1 MTEKE
6 IRKLFFYK
14 KPRSEAASFHEWV
27 RKIFTE
33 TAVDLGN
40 CLPSSRER
48 SLMLTKLQEALM
60 WANAS
65 IALHWDT
72 GDDKKYTGQRCSQC
86 VQGAVGP
93 QGEPGRDGKEGKQG
107 PMGPMGPKG

>member
-6 IRKLFFYK
+6 IRKLFSYK
-14 KPRSEAASFHEWV
+14 KPSSEAASFHEWV

-65 IALHWDT
+65 IALHWERVMTKNTQDR
-72 GDDKKYTGQRCSQC
+72 GVHNVYK
-86 VQGAVGP
+86 
-93 QGEPGRDGKEGKQG
+93 EPLAHKANPDETAKRAERD
-107 PMGPMGPKG
+107 P